1 MQNTVLLTLF
11 ICFAFSAKAVS
22 TGEIIGRIT
31 DKETGKGASNVEV
44 VFENKMD
51 KVVVT
56 TNENGYYYAGHLP
69 TGKYEIR
76 IQYNQRTFIVNKV
89 VVYDGYSAEV
99 NLAVSSNNSL
109 PQKVEITYDEYKLS
123 SISNTNRR
131 LTNNDFNQ
139 PTQSLGDMMSQQSG
153 VDVRDGKMY
162 VKGSDQV
169 RFFIDG
175 TPVMGPAVIR

>member
-1 MQNTVLLTLF
+1 MKNLLFLLLF
-11 ICFAFSAKAVS
+11 TYFAVSARAVS
-22 TGEIIGRIT
+22 TGEIIGRVT
-31 DKETGKGASNVEV
+31 DKETGKAVPNTEV
-44 VFENKMD
+44 IFENKMD
-51 KVVVT
+51 KLVVT
-56 TNENGYYYAGHLP
+56 TNEHGYYYAPHLP
-69 TGKYEIR
+69 TGKYEVR
-76 IQYNQRTFIVNKV
+76 LQYNERTFFVNKV

-99 NLAVSSNNSL
+99 NLAVSSNSAL
-109 PQKVEITYDEYKLS
+109 PQKVEISYDEFKLS
-123 SISNTNRR
+123 SICNTNRR
-131 LTNNDFNQ
+131 LTNSDINQ